1 MPKLKARSAVSARIS
16 PGLDAMSNMVRISS
30 RGVLDYGMNR
40 ATNRTVTWRLA
51 DATQKRIGGFSVGV
65 RASG

>member
-1 MPKLKARSAVSARIS
+1 
-16 PGLDAMSNMVRISS
+16 MSNMVRFSS
-30 RGVLDYGMNR
+30 SGVLDYGMSR
-40 ATNRTVTWRLA
+40 ATNRTVTWRQA